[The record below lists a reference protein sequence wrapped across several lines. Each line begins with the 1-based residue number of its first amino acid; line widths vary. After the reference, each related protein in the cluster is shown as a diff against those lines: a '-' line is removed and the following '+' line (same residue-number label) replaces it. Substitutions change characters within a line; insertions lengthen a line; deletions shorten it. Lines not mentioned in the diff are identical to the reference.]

1 MSDPIASH
9 ASADASLVRLLVD
22 AVEDYAIFAI
32 RPDGMI
38 ASWNAGAER
47 IKGYSAAEAIGRPY
61 AMFFTDA
68 DRARGLP
75 ARLLAAAADN
85 GSASVE
91 GWRVRKDG
99 SRFRASAVLTAL
111 RDADGALAGFAK
123 VTRDVTAARAAEE
136 ALRLRERQ
144 LSDTQDL
151 AGLGSWVWD
160 VAEDR
165 VTWTDKLYEIY
176 GLDRETFTATF
187 AGYLERVHPDD
198 RDRVRSLIEE
208 AYGSGSTFDF
218 EERIVRPDGS
228 IRHLRS
234 RGRAV
239 RDEKGR
245 SIRLMGACLDITDLK
260 LAEAQALELATE
272 QAARAAAERYAAGL
286 GFLAAS
292 SKVLASSLDFEQTLR
307 TVAELAVPEVADWCA
322 VDLLAEDGSLRR
334 VAVAHPDP
342 AQIEVAKRLAARYPG
357 PRDASTGIWH
367 VIDTGEPE
375 LYAEIPEELIT
386 RAATDAEHL
395 QMLRSLGLRSA
406 VTVPLT
412 GRSRVLGGLTL
423 VHAESGRRFDEQ
435 DLRIL
440 QELGRLAGLAIDNSQ
455 LHLELERQNGMLA
468 EQATELELQTEEL
481 QSQAH
486 HLEELMTRLEAS
498 NEELQERT
506 AEAEHANRAKSD
518 FLATMSH
525 ELRTPLNAIF
535 GYADILDLGVHGPV
549 TGAQRE
555 ALERIKRNQRA
566 LLVLINDVLN
576 FAKLEAGKLEVTI
589 ADVPVAEVVGNVAA
603 AAAPQLEAKGLHY
616 VNGPVDRRLRLRG
629 ERERVEQILL
639 NLLTNA
645 GKFTPQGGSVEL
657 SVSADEAVVRLS
669 VRDTGAGIPP
679 DRLQVIFDPFVQLGR
694 QAENTGERGVG
705 LGLAISR
712 DLAEVMKGSLSVES
726 VLGAGSTFTLTL
738 PRAEDAAT

>member
-9 ASADASLVRLLVD
+9 APGDPALIRHLVD
-22 AVEDYAIFAI
+22 AIEDYAIFAM
-32 RPDGMI
+32 RADGTI
-38 ASWNAGAER
+38 ASWNAGAQR
-47 IKGYSAAEAIGRPY
+47 IKGYSSAEAIGQPY
-61 AMFFTDA
+61 AMFFTEE
-68 DRARGLP
+68 DRARDVP
-75 ARLLAAAADN
+75 AQLLAAAAEA
-85 GSASVE
+85 GSTSVE

-111 RDADGALAGFAK
+111 RASDGTLTGFAK
-123 VTRDVTAARAAEE
+123 VTRDVTEARAAEE

-151 AGLGSWVWD
+151 AGLGSWIWD
-160 VAEDR
+160 AVEDR

-176 GLDRETFTATF
+176 GLDRETFAATF
-187 AGYLERVHPDD
+187 GGYLERVHPDD
-198 RDRVRSLIEE
+198 RDRVRSLIEDV
-208 AYGSGSTFDF
+208 YRSGSTFDF

-228 IRHLRS
+228 IRYLRS

-239 RDEKGR
+239 RDEAGR
-245 SIRLMGACLDITDLK
+245 SVRLMGACLDITDLK
-260 LAEAQALELATE
+260 QAEVQARELASE
-272 QAARAAAERYAAGL
+272 QAARAAAESYAAGL

-292 SKVLASSLDFEQTLR
+292 SKVLASSLDFEETLR
-307 TVAELAVPEVADWCA
+307 AVADLAVPEVADWCA
-322 VDLLAEDGSLRR
+322 VDLLAEDGTLRR

-342 AQIEVAKRLAARYPG
+342 AQVEVAQRLAELYPT
-357 PRDASTGIWH
+357 PRNASTGIWH
-367 VIDTGEPE
+367 VIDTGEAE
-375 LYAEIPEELIT
+375 LHAHIPDELIT
-386 RAATDAEHL
+386 AAATNEEHR
-395 QMLRSLGLRSA
+395 QMLRSLGLKSA

-423 VHAESGRRFDEQ
+423 VQAESGRRFDEQ

-440 QELGRLAGLAIDNSQ
+440 RELGRLAGLAIDNAQ

-486 HLEELMTRLEAS
+486 HLEELMARLEVS
-498 NEELQERT
+498 NEALLART
-506 AEAEHANRAKSD
+506 AEAEQANRAKSD

-549 TGAQRE
+549 TEAQRE

-589 ADVPVAEVVGNVAA
+589 GDVPVAEVVGNVAA
-603 AAAPQLEAKGLHY
+603 AAGPQLEAKGLRY
-616 VNGPVDRRLRLRG
+616 VDQPVDRRLRVRG

-645 GKFTPQGGSVEL
+645 GKFTPAGGSVEL
-657 SVSADEAVVRLS
+657 TVSAEEEVVRLS
-669 VRDTGAGIPP
+669 VKDTGPGIPP
-679 DRLQVIFDPFVQLGR
+679 DRVQAIFDPFVQLGR

-712 DLAEVMKGSLSVES
+712 DLAEVMMGSLSVES
-726 VLGAGSTFTLTL
+726 EVGAGSTFTLTL
-738 PRAEDAAT
+738 HRAEDAAS